1 MEIANLRQKR
11 GVRIIV
17 IVALNPLIQIF
28 IVLSTIVHRSDQ
40 QQLILQVP
48 LQQPHLFSFLRLRR
62 ASPFLASP
70 HPIVLRLVAGQ
81 LATASAA
88 AEAEEELGGAEEREG
103 GEEER
108 D

>member
-11 GVRIIV
+11 GVRIVV

-48 LQQPHLFSFLRLRR
+48 LQQPHLFS
-62 ASPFLASP
+62 S
-70 HPIVLRLVAGQ
+70 LRLVAGQ
-81 LATASAA
+81 LATASEA